1 MTSGW
6 MTLGLLADA
15 SQTAWERA
23 AFLFHV
29 LAASAGILCLA
40 AGAIAGGKYLRK
52 YANLRRKDP
61 AEIASGGPSL
71 EALNRFVRR
80 MVYAGFALLTA
91 AIAMGLH
98 QAFQPEH
105 KGWFH
110 IWQTHPKMVL
120 AAGTWAVY
128 AIALCVI
135 RGRKF
140 RGRLAAGLSIAGL
153 VLVILVLLLALLMP
167 GQ

>member
-1 MTSGW
+1 MTGDW
-6 MTLGLLADA
+6 PPLTLPADA
-15 SQTAWERA
+15 PLTAWERA

-29 LAASAGILCLA
+29 IAASAGILCLA
-40 AGAIAGGKYLRK
+40 AGAAAGAKYLRK

-61 AEIASGGPSL
+61 AEIASGGASL

-80 MVYAGFALLTA
+80 MVYAGFALLTV

-98 QAFQPEH
+98 QAFQPERE
-105 KGWFH
+105 GWFH

-128 AIALCVI
+128 ALALCVI
-135 RGRKF
+135 RGKKF
-140 RGRLAAGLSIAGL
+140 RGRLAAGLSIAGV
-153 VLVILVLLLALLMP
+153 VLVALVLLLALLMP

>member
-1 MTSGW
+1 M
-6 MTLGLLADA
+6 LLADA

-29 LAASAGILCLA
+29 VAAAAGILCFA
-40 AGAIAGGKYLRK
+40 AGAVAGWRYLRK

-80 MVYAGFALLTA
+80 MVYVGFALLTA

-98 QAFQPEH
+98 QAFQPERED
-105 KGWFH
+105 WFH
-110 IWQTHPKMVL
+110 LWQTHPKMVL
-120 AAGTWAVY
+120 AAATWAVY
-128 AIALCVI
+128 AVALGAI
-135 RGRKF
+135 RGKRF
-140 RGRLAAGLSIAGL
+140 RGRLAAGLSIAGFAL
-153 VLVILVLLLALLMP
+153 VVLVLLIAHLVP
-167 GQ
+167 G